1 MAYNPFEKLSK
12 AIRGDGDKKA
22 RKLEEQNVEEL
33 NNIDLPDTPD
43 VNYQG
48 NEWLKDYTAANS
60 ADPDQVNFD
69 PVTAAQA
76 NLSEMDAVQ
85 MGDTAY
91 DGISVD
97 PRLKDAQMAALNQ
110 LAGVAKDGGM
120 NAADKANLASIQ
132 SQTGQ
137 ADRGRREAI
146 MQNMQQRGFGGS
158 GNELLAQ
165 LSSSQAATD
174 RSAQEGLN
182 VAGMAQQ
189 RALDA
194 MLQGGNLAG
203 GIRGQDFGE
212 QSKIAQARD
221 EVSRF
226 NAGVQNNANQFN
238 AGAAN
243 NMSQFNVGQTNNMGQ
258 FNASG
263 KFDASKTNAGNKLQN
278 SQFNVGQNNQA
289 GMFNTGGRQDAAN
302 SKVAAGNRSIEQNS
316 RKPQQRFDNTI
327 TRATGKN
334 NARSGLAGIYG
345 KESDG
350 NQAIFSQM
358 VGGAAQA
365 GAAYA
370 GRPDAAAS
378 DERVKKNIKEVDP
391 VDLKAF
397 MSSIKPKT
405 FEYKDKE
412 HGEGERAGVMA
423 QDLQKS
429 KLGNDVVVQDE
440 DGTLGYDK
448 DKMQGLTLAALKHL
462 YDKVENKKG

>member
-1 MAYNPFEKLSK
+1 MAWDKFDNLFGNMNK
-12 AIRGDGDKKA
+12 AIRGKGDKKA
-22 RKLEEQNVEEL
+22 EKLAEESAQGFKDIELPEFQNVNFEGNTWL
-33 NNIDLPDTPD
+33 GD
-43 VNYQG
+43 VG
-48 NEWLKDYTAANS
+48 ANTS
-60 ADPDQVNFD
+60 ADPDSVNFN

-76 NLSEMDAVQ
+76 QLSQMDAVQ
-85 MGDTAY
+85 MGDTAF
-91 DGISVD
+91 DGVSVD
-97 PRLKDAQMAALNQ
+97 PRLKDSQMAALNQ
-110 LAGVAKDGGM
+110 LAGIAEGGGM

-146 MQNMQQRGFGGS
+146 LQNMQQRGFGGS

-182 VAGMAQQ
+182 IAGMAQQ

-212 QSKIAQARD
+212 QARVAQARD
-221 EVSRF
+221 AVSQF

-243 NMSQFNVGQTNNMGQ
+243 NMSQFNTGATNQANQ
-258 FNASG
+258 FNSSG
-263 KFDASKTNAGNKLQN
+263 QFDASKVNVGNKLQN
-278 SQFNVGQNNQA
+278 NQFNAGAKNQV
-289 GMFNTGGRQDAAN
+289 GMFNQAGRQDAAN
-302 SKVAAGNRSIEQNS
+302 SGVTARNNTQAHNSQAGQQNFNNKIAKAGGVS
-316 RKPQQRFDNTI
+316 G
-327 TRATGKN
+327 AN
-334 NARSGLAGIYG
+334 NALGNIFTRQ
-345 KESDG
+345 SDG
-350 NQAIFSQM
+350 AQQM
-358 VGGAAQA
+358 FGQVVGGGSQV
-365 GAAYA
+365 GAAA
-370 GRPDAAAS
+370 AAAS

-397 MSSIKPKT
+397 MSSINPKT
-405 FEYKDKE
+405 FEYKDKG

-429 KLGNDVVVQDE
+429 KLGNDVVVQDA

-448 DKMQGLTLAALKHL
+448 EKLQGLTLAALKHL

>member
-1 MAYNPFEKLSK
+1 MANIFEKFSS
-12 AIRGDGDKKA
+12 AIRGSGDKKA
-22 RKLEEQNVEEL
+22 EKLAKESAQGFKDIPLPEWQ
-33 NNIDLPDTPD
+33 NIDFE
-43 VNYQG
+43 G
-48 NEWLKDYTAANS
+48 NEWLKDYTAATS

-76 NLSEMDAVQ
+76 QLSQ
-85 MGDTAY
+85 MEAAKMGNTAF
-91 DGISVD
+91 DGVSVD

-110 LAGVAKDGGM
+110 LAGIAEGGGM

-146 MQNMQQRGFGGS
+146 LQNMQQRGFGGS

-182 VAGMAQQ
+182 IAGMAQQ

-212 QSKIAQARD
+212 QARVAQARD
-221 EVSRF
+221 AVSQF

-243 NMSQFNVGQTNNMGQ
+243 NMSQFNTGATNQANQ
-258 FNASG
+258 FNSSG
-263 KFDASKTNAGNKLQN
+263 QFDASKVNVGNKLQN
-278 SQFNVGQNNQA
+278 NQFNAGAKNQV
-289 GMFNTGGRQDAAN
+289 GMFNQAGRQDAAN
-302 SKVAAGNRSIEQNS
+302 SGVTARNNTQAHNSQAGQQNFNNKIAKAGGVS
-316 RKPQQRFDNTI
+316 G
-327 TRATGKN
+327 AN
-334 NARSGLAGIYG
+334 NALGNIFTRQ
-345 KESDG
+345 SDG
-350 NQAIFSQM
+350 AQQM
-358 VGGAAQA
+358 FGQVVGGGSQV
-365 GAAYA
+365 GAAA
-370 GRPDAAAS
+370 AAAS

-397 MSSIKPKT
+397 MSSINPKT
-405 FEYKDKE
+405 FEYKDKG

-429 KLGNDVVVQDE
+429 KLGNDVVVQDA

-448 DKMQGLTLAALKHL
+448 EKLQGLTLAALKHL

>member
-1 MAYNPFEKLSK
+1 MAWDKINNLVSNTSK
-12 AIRGDGDKKA
+12 AIRGKGDKKA
-22 RKLEEQNVEEL
+22 EKLAEESAQGFKDIEL
-33 NNIDLPDTPD
+33 P
-43 VNYQG
+43 
-48 NEWLKDYTAANS
+48 ELKDVQYEGDTWLGDYKPITS
-60 ADPDQVNFD
+60 ADPTSVSFD

-76 NLSEMDAVQ
+76 ELSQMDAVQ
-85 MGDTAY
+85 MGDTAF
-91 DGISVD
+91 DGVSVD
-97 PRLKDAQMAALNQ
+97 PRLKDAQMAALSQ
-110 LAGVAKDGGM
+110 LAGIAEGGGM
-120 NAADKANLASIQ
+120 NAADKANLAAIQ

-146 MQNMQQRGFGGS
+146 LQNMQQRGFGGS

-182 VAGMAQQ
+182 IAGMAQQ

-194 MLQGGNLAG
+194 MMQSGNLAG

-212 QSKIAQARD
+212 QARIADARD
-221 EVSRF
+221 AVSRF

-243 NMSQFNVGQTNNMGQ
+243 NMSQFNTGQANNMGQ

-263 KFDASKTNAGNKLQN
+263 KFDASKTNAANTMN
-278 SQFNVGQNNQA
+278 NNQFNAGQVNQA
-289 GMFNTGGRQDAAN
+289 GMFNTSGRQAAAN
-302 SKVAAGNRSIEQNS
+302 SQVDARNKSVAQNS
-316 RKPQQRFDNTI
+316 QNAQQGFNNKI
-327 TRATGKN
+327 TRAGGVANAN
-334 NARSGLAGIYG
+334 NALGNIYT
-345 KESDG
+345 
-350 NQAIFSQM
+350 NQGDRNQQMVGQM
-358 VGGAAQA
+358 VGGGSQI
-365 GAAYA
+365 GAAY
-370 GRPDAAAS
+370 AAS
-378 DERVKKNIKEVDP
+378 DERVKKNVKEVDP

-405 FEYKDKE
+405 FEYKDKGD
-412 HGEGERAGVMA
+412 GEGERAGVMA

-429 KLGNDVVVQDE
+429 KLGNDVVVQDA

-448 DKMQGLTLAALKHL
+448 DKLQGLTLAALKHL